1 MTGRSKELTI
11 NDDMSISEQ
20 IESEKVKIIV
30 LDGHQGKAKVYEAV
44 HHGRTIVET
53 YAGKASGIIFDDRE
67 KF

>member
-1 MTGRSKELTI
+1 MGRAQELII
-11 NDDMSISEQ
+11 NDDMSINEK

-44 HHGRTIVET
+44 HHGRTIIET
-53 YAGKASGIIFDDRE
+53 YAGKTSGVIFDDRE